1 MTNRDDYNAFL
12 QKSLNMKNIREERRR
27 EVSRDGLFKAAK
39 KKIQT
44 TMIGALS
51 TVEDSFGF
59 LWGFNPDDGDDED
72 LTPEQRHLK
81 NIYEDARAKIL
92 DRGNTQIRNLE
103 IDFTNYEVT
112 RKKHYINLPVMPT
125 QDQDE
130 RGQVLSDSLNQSSGE
145 KNDG

>member
-12 QKSLNMKNIREERRR
+12 QKSLSLKKIREERKR
-27 EVSRDGLFKAAK
+27 EVSRDGLFKSAK

-59 LWGFNPDDGDDED
+59 LWAFDPEDEDAD

-81 NIYEDARAKIL
+81 NIYEDARARIL

-103 IDFTNYEVT
+103 IDFGNYEVT
-112 RKKHYINLPVMPT
+112 RKKYYINLPVLST

-130 RGQVLSDSLNQSSGE
+130 RGQALSDSLNQSQE
-145 KNDG
+145 KKNDG